1 MTYARLDC
9 FALLTTLCAIEI
21 AALAPVEWLRLHFVY
36 STPVE
41 WKRFNW
47 AGRARRLARNDW
59 TVAVLITPSPVIARE
74 AATEAICMAN
84 L

>member
-1 MTYARLDC
+1 M
-9 FALLTTLCAIEI
+9 LTTLCASEI
-21 AALAPVEWLRLHFVY
+21 AALAPVVWLRLHFVY

-59 TVAVLITPSPVIARE
+59 IVTVLNASPVIARE
-74 AATEAICMAN
+74 RSDRSN
-84 L
+84 LYGKKYNMLD